1 MKSSRSAAI
10 ISAADRVSRFSDFC
24 PCPVTSVRV
33 VFTPKLAAEEWGQIF
48 HLTKRN
54 MEATY
59 NASGDPEWAWDDSR
73 KLKEILNSKSRFIKL
88 YSSGTTQLLGFA
100 CFRFLIDGGRPV
112 LYVWELQIDASVQ
125 GKGLGKYLMSQ
136 LESLASMTSPGI
148 TYIILTCLRNN
159 LPALT
164 FYKKLGYV
172 SDISNPPE
180 TSRGTCYVILA
191 KKLK

>member
-10 ISAADRVSRFSDFC
+10 ISAADRVSSFTDFG
-24 PCPVTSVRV
+24 PCPVPSVVV
-33 VFTPKLAAEEWGQIF
+33 VFTPKLATEEWGQIF

-59 NASGDPEWAWDDSR
+59 NSSGDPEWAWNDSR
-73 KLKEILNSKSRFIKL
+73 KLKEILNSKSRFIQL
-88 YSSGTTQLLGFA
+88 YSSGFQLLGFA

-125 GKGLGKYLMSQ
+125 GKGLGNYLMSQ
-136 LESLASMTSPGI
+136 VERLASMTSPAI
-148 TYIILTCLRNN
+148 TYILLTCLRNN
-159 LPALT
+159 IPALT

-180 TSRGTCYVILA
+180 TSRGTSYVILA